1 MADEKEKI
9 SKKSKKEGS
18 LSGKITATDLA
29 PITSDIKKPP
39 KIALTVDAARNTES
53 TKADLQKL
61 AYLIGKVR
69 DMKKLFESEEAP
81 ATEVKDP
88 IDTKSKKAF
97 ATQIYDE
104 IDAKIGGNDYNQF
117 LCLLLP
123 GIILYEDDYKYDL
136 KKEIKGPVIEA
147 NEAKLANKM
156 FDPCFIANSDNGRNL
171 AYQYKMALDVL
182 TPKINKR
189 LALHKNRLR
198 KLLISPYPYDFGDGE
213 EKEYTLQEVYF
224 RLYDEYMK
232 EIYDWK
238 KVISAKKE
246 ELKDLYPIKD
256 DYEREYLEWYEDN
269 AEDYLDKIN
278 EKKAKVLS
286 VFSPNDM
293 KVLEGILD
301 SGSGA
306 ELQEARQNIYNYR
319 KITPNGGYTYP
330 VEFEPKDWFNMI
342 GTSFTSA
349 ELIDSPEKLV
359 EKIQR
364 LSLRRTFLF
373 SSICDICKLVGNDL
387 GSKELRGTLESV
399 QKYKTDVE
407 KMTEK
412 LFSTQKFLKVIIPA
426 LEIRSKSK
434 IDINER
440 SLEKLMNNVFLGER
454 PQKTNKEIISTIK
467 NLSRNAL
474 DNHDHYLEEAAELT
488 DKLLNVVEEK
498 KKTTY
503 IELIKPLKKEIDEIK
518 TEIDTLYQ
526 QLSISSAIHEN
537 ISDDTLQEDIVS
549 PTTPKGFTKVEF
561 ETDAESLDIQTKY
574 YTSSSA
580 VSSGKSF
587 LFNGHRSSRISEKE
601 KLEDIFGSSE
611 KYTVQVS
618 MNIAKIGIV
627 REWFNP
633 GVFSLTGDM
642 FRLSNSMI
650 APSESKSYNGITEA
664 RLKDMQDTIF
674 PCYPVSMV
682 IASNIQLKFKYDG
695 KITEKTREAFEKHAE
710 SNGGFLFFRGKDES
724 GNSDIAGVHTYYS
737 DQSITLKFDT
747 TQVIGYYLQA
757 TAPDKSTFLDNSISD
772 DEKNIYS
779 SLADFSD
786 NYRKVIN
793 ESFKKSFTT
802 LKTDKE

>member
-1 MADEKEKI
+1 MADDKDKLSKELR
-9 SKKSKKEGS
+9 SEGS
-18 LSGKITATDLA
+18 LSKGKF
-29 PITSDIKKPP
+29 SDPAFSRTPSDPSLILSK
-39 KIALTVDAARNTES
+39 LTVDATRNSRS
-53 TKADLQKL
+53 TRDNLQKL
-61 AYLIGKVR
+61 ACLIGKVR
-69 DMKKLFESEEAP
+69 DMKEKSEP
-81 ATEVKDP
+81 VKPTAAD
-88 IDTKSKKAF
+88 INEKSTDTRSKKAF
-97 ATQIYDE
+97 ATQVYDE

-123 GIILYEDDYKYDL
+123 GIILYQDDYKYDL
-136 KKEIKGPVIEA
+136 KSDIKGPLIEA

-156 FDPCFIANSDNGRNL
+156 FDPCFMANSDNGRNL

-198 KLLISPYPYDFGDGE
+198 KLLISPYSYDFGDGA

-224 RLYDEYMK
+224 RLYDEYVQ

-238 KVISAKKE
+238 KIISARKE
-246 ELKDLYPIKD
+246 ELKEQYPIKD

-269 AEDYLDKIN
+269 AEDHLDRIN

-330 VEFEPKDWFNMI
+330 VEFEPKNWFEMI
-342 GTSFTSA
+342 GNSFTSA

-364 LSLRRTFLF
+364 LSLRREFLI
-373 SSICDICKLVGNDL
+373 SGVSDICRLVVNDL
-387 GSKELRGTLESV
+387 GSKELKGSMESV
-399 QKYKTDVE
+399 RKYKSDTE
-407 KMTEK
+407 KMTAAK
-412 LFSTQKFLKVIIPA
+412 FSTAKFLKVIIPA
-426 LEIRSKSK
+426 MEIRSRSK
-434 IDINER
+434 IELNER
-440 SLEKLMNNVFLGER
+440 VLEKLISNSFPIDNSR
-454 PQKTNKEIISTIK
+454 ITNKELLASINK
-467 NLSRNAL
+467 LARNDL
-474 DNHDHYLEEAAELT
+474 DAHDHYLEQAAELT
-488 DKLLNVVEEK
+488 DTLLKTVEAK
-498 KKTTY
+498 NKTTY
-503 IELIKPLKKEIDEIK
+503 AELIRPIKKELDEIGR
-518 TEIDTLYQ
+518 EIEMLYQ

-549 PTTPKGFTKVEF
+549 PTTPKGFTKIEF
-561 ETDAESLDIQTKY
+561 ETDAEALDIKTSY

-601 KLEDIFGSSE
+601 RLEDVFGSTE
-611 KYTVQVS
+611 KFTVQVS

-642 FRLSNSMI
+642 FRLSKSLI
-650 APSESKSYNGITEA
+650 SPSESRSSNGITEE
-664 RLKDMQDTIF
+664 RLKEMQDTIF

-682 IASNIQLKFKYDG
+682 LANNIQIKFKYEG
-695 KITEKTREAFEKHAE
+695 LITEKTRKAFEKHAD
-710 SNGGFLFFRGKDES
+710 SNGGFLFFRGRDES
-724 GNSDIAGVHTYYS
+724 GNSDMAGVHTYFS
-737 DQSITLKFDT
+737 DQAITLKFDT

-757 TAPDKSTFLDNSISD
+757 TAPDKSTLLDNNISD
-772 DEKNIYS
+772 DEKNTYS

-786 NYRKVIN
+786 NYRKIIN
-793 ESFKKSFTT
+793 ESFKRNLPDS
-802 LKTDKE
+802 E